1 MSKRDSSAMTDA
13 STPSGDESAGG
24 RGDGPKKENT
34 SNGTG
39 DRKRDADEGIGRVQL
54 ACFYCRAKRIRCS
67 GEKPVCSA
75 CSKTSAKCEWP
86 AGRRRKRT
94 RREMEEARRQ
104 EEAAQTAISLGGL
117 GSIAPSR
124 LSLATSGSSSGV
136 SSTIPSVSAIPLPSP
151 SLGRDTIDPWAITS
165 SAASFTWPANFLPDV
180 VAPDVFSF
188 DVLGAP
194 APNVLSAAVQSGTGL
209 NASTSAPTKLD
220 PTLAGFLDDNSPGT
234 DLRLLQALENQQA
247 YVSGDPNAGDDL
259 ELWYYRFS
267 GSTAI
272 HPGINR
278 ISLKLQKKGSGHTP
292 TAASEE
298 VAASPQTSMG
308 PPPAPVDLWDAN
320 GLPHRHVWDPIFD
333 KFTENVACHFP
344 SVSRRRM
351 TIRYDSGTQSAFLAN
366 CILAVGARFTKTE
379 SPVAA
384 AAPFVAK
391 AQELVAPLLH
401 LPAYDVVTGLLLLA
415 WACYGQGSESGLWQ
429 YSGMAIRMA
438 IDLGMHENSEI
449 FESPAHLVRIR
460 LLFWNLFVTD
470 RVVAFATGRPAS
482 IPEDMIEI
490 PLPENADFFPDRA
503 RDDKPLDEPVQP
515 VPYVYLVR
523 LMVLCGRISNVLNGR
538 RGHARTLVA
547 SDEPLAERLAELQAR
562 LVSFYAALPDAMKW
576 SADNFKHQHSRGNG
590 GTFLS
595 LHLWA
600 NAVLALVYHPD
611 LLKSPSG
618 VETPLGRSMPRNV
631 RLAIASSRQICEC
644 MVFADLVGH
653 TSYIAS
659 PVVVQ
664 PLYVA
669 AMALIHEMRAAQ
681 ASEAEGNASEL
692 FLVSMTRQNFTALL
706 KAILSIETA
715 WAGASYVA
723 SLLQKRSGISLRNA
737 AASKRTFISL
747 PDQGMLQRFISDPN
761 HPHDI
766 APATETSMRNSAARQ
781 SIKGEGEGDAADGSG
796 SLWLSDLLSGYSVG
810 VYNETPADSFDFA
823 RLMALGGGV
832 GGDIGGVLG
841 TDPVSPVAE

>member
-1 MSKRDSSAMTDA
+1 
-13 STPSGDESAGG
+13 
-24 RGDGPKKENT
+24 
-34 SNGTG
+34 
-39 DRKRDADEGIGRVQL
+39 
-54 ACFYCRAKRIRCS
+54 
-67 GEKPVCSA
+67 
-75 CSKTSAKCEWP
+75 
-86 AGRRRKRT
+86 
-94 RREMEEARRQ
+94 MEEARRQ
-104 EEAAQTAISLGGL
+104 EEAAQTALTLGGL
-117 GSIAPSR
+117 GGIAPSR
-124 LSLATSGSSSGV
+124 LSLAASGSSSGV
-136 SSTIPSVSAIPLPSP
+136 SSTIPSVPSIPLPSP
-151 SLGRDTIDPWAITS
+151 GLGRDTIDPWAITS
-165 SAASFTWPANFLPDV
+165 AAANFTWPANFLPEV
-180 VAPDVFSF
+180 PAQDVFSF

-194 APNVLSAAVQSGTGL
+194 APNVLSAAVQSGSSL
-209 NASTSAPTKLD
+209 SSSSAAAPTKLD

-278 ISLKLQKKGSGHTP
+278 ISLKLQKKGPGHTP
-292 TAASEE
+292 TAATDDP
-298 VAASPQTSMG
+298 ASPQTSMG
-308 PPPAPVDLWDAN
+308 PPPAPADLWDAN

-333 KFTENVACHFP
+333 KFTQNIACHFP
-344 SVSRRRM
+344 SVSRKRM
-351 TIRYDSGTQSAFLAN
+351 TERYDSGTQSAFLAN
-366 CILAVGARFTKTE
+366 CILAVGARFTKTDH
-379 SPVAA
+379 PVAA

-644 MVFADLVGH
+644 MVFADLVSH

-681 ASEAEGNASEL
+681 ASEADGNASEL
-692 FLVSMTRQNFTALL
+692 FLVSMTRQNFTTLL
-706 KAILSIETA
+706 KAILSIETN
-715 WAGASYVA
+715 WAGASYVG
-723 SLLQKRSGISLRNA
+723 SLLQKRECGSGGIADYNQALASRSATLQRRSAHSSRSPTRACSGASLATRTTRTTLLRLRRRLCGTRRLGRASKEKRVWIWWTAVVSCGERDLSRSGIRCRHNA
-737 AASKRTFISL
+737 
-747 PDQGMLQRFISDPN
+747 
-761 HPHDI
+761 DI
-766 APATETSMRNSAARQ
+766 P
-781 SIKGEGEGDAADGSG
+781 G

-823 RLMALGGGV
+823 RLMALSGGV
-832 GGDIGGVLG
+832 GGVLGTEVGGLG